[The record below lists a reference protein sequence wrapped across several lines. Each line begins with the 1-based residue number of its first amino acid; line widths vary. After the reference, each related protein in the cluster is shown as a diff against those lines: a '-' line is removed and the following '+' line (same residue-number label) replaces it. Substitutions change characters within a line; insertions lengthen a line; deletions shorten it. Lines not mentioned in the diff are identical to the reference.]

1 MSNRIKLLDNNLINK
16 IAAGEVIDRPASILK
31 ELIENS
37 IDAQARSIDIHIHKD
52 QIDRFHVT
60 DNGIGISREDL
71 RIAFDR
77 HATSKINVS
86 DDLNKIDSFGFR
98 GEALSSIA
106 AVSDIKLS
114 TSESSSEGDRIH
126 IRYGSEISVE
136 PSSHPK
142 GTSISIENIFNN
154 VPARKKFLKTNRIE
168 HTHNIAIVNRY
179 LLAHPEITFRVYIN
193 NTLHDTYEPS
203 DLVTRISK
211 VYKMADTDNLV
222 PVELS
227 NDKCQISGYVG
238 DFDFISPSSSKQ
250 HIFVNKR
257 YVRDIGINKIIRSCY
272 SDGLRPIHHPF
283 YILFIDVPADKIDV
297 NIHPTKQ
304 EVKFESYTDIKF
316 HMRETIT
323 QALSVTL
330 SRLPG
335 RIEYP
340 KSNSFVRYQDMF
352 ESKVNSDIDTQL
364 DTDLNNNIDE
374 DKFSKF
380 VSHIKR
386 ELIEDNEIWQL
397 HNKYLVTEIKTGLL
411 VIDQH
416 VAHERILYEKTID
429 AIDGEGLPSQ
439 ALLFPKTISLSDKE
453 FSVLEDILFYL
464 EKIGFSIRKFGDSE
478 IIVDGAPSELRWG
491 NEETIIKELLALKIK
506 SKEVRSSV
514 IDYVAA
520 SYSCHSAIKAG
531 DPLEKFEMKN
541 LIDKLFST
549 RQPYYCPHGRPI
561 ILNLSV
567 DELDKKFERV

>member
-203 DLVTRISK
+203 DLLTRISK

-297 NIHPTKQ
+297 NI
-304 EVKFESYTDIKF
+304 
-316 HMRETIT
+316 
-323 QALSVTL
+323 
-330 SRLPG
+330 
-335 RIEYP
+335 
-340 KSNSFVRYQDMF
+340 
-352 ESKVNSDIDTQL
+352 
-364 DTDLNNNIDE
+364 
-374 DKFSKF
+374 
-380 VSHIKR
+380 
-386 ELIEDNEIWQL
+386 
-397 HNKYLVTEIKTGLL
+397 
-411 VIDQH
+411 
-416 VAHERILYEKTID
+416 
-429 AIDGEGLPSQ
+429 
-439 ALLFPKTISLSDKE
+439 
-453 FSVLEDILFYL
+453 
-464 EKIGFSIRKFGDSE
+464 
-478 IIVDGAPSELRWG
+478 
-491 NEETIIKELLALKIK
+491 
-506 SKEVRSSV
+506 
-514 IDYVAA
+514 
-520 SYSCHSAIKAG
+520 
-531 DPLEKFEMKN
+531 
-541 LIDKLFST
+541 
-549 RQPYYCPHGRPI
+549 
-561 ILNLSV
+561 
-567 DELDKKFERV
+567 